1 MYISRKICLEGY
13 SYRICESF
21 FEEPY
26 YKSRIL
32 FDLGNAP
39 QNYITYYSDVSFSID
54 LEDELARSG
63 CKTNQFEL
71 EELFLRFLTPEAQR
85 WVIFS
90 QNRKGTKRISINQDF
105 QVDKLHWF
113 DRIRLI
119 TLKLDHREPQRVV
132 NRKFPFFSK
141 LLNKSRDEI
150 ENLLWDMEDR
160 LNFREKSRYIN
171 AIFGLNRATS
181 LEERDN
187 IFLRI
192 LCDLTKDNSYYLDL
206 SETEVLKNYLSRYV
220 WLYFDALSWRRAPRI
235 YQQMEV
241 SLYQELALYLG
252 ISVEVLINSSK
263 KEVLKIFRQKI
274 LEIHPDKG
282 GSHEEFVKV
291 RRLMEDFIKLRF

>member
-1 MYISRKICLEGY
+1 MYISRKICSAGY

-21 FEEPY
+21 FEAPF

-32 FDLGNAP
+32 FDLGISP
-39 QNYITYYSDVSFSID
+39 QKYITYYSEVSFSID
-54 LEDELARSG
+54 LENELARSG
-63 CKTNQFEL
+63 CITDQFEL

-90 QNRKGTKRISINQDF
+90 QNRRATRKTSIHQSF
-105 QVDKLHWF
+105 QVNEFHWF

-171 AIFGLNRATS
+171 AIFGLQRATS

-187 IFLRI
+187 IFLKT
-192 LCDLTKDNSYYLDL
+192 LCEIAKDTTYYLDL

-220 WLYFDALSWRRAPRI
+220 WFYFDAITWRRAPRI
-235 YQQMEV
+235 YQHMEV

-252 ISVEVLINSSK
+252 VSVEVLINSSK

-274 LEIHPDKG
+274 FEIHPDRG

-291 RRLMEDFIKLRF
+291 RKLMEDFIKLRF